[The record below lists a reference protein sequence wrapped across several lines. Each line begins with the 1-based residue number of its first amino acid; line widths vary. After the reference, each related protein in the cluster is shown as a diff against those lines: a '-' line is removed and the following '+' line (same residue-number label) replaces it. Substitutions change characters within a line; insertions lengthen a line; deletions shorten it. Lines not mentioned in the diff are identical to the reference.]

1 MFDPSTISVH
11 CSLAV
16 RNSSSWVPRAM
27 AVLFLLSAAQS
38 SHAAGCHV
46 QDRPIAHFTIS
57 WDDPQKVGLAA
68 RLFVPASGA
77 KATHS

>member
-16 RNSSSWVPRAM
+16 RNSSAWIPPAM
-27 AVLFLLSAAQS
+27 AVQFLLSAGQS
-38 SHAAGCHV
+38 SNAAGCHA
-46 QDRPIAHFTIS
+46 QDRPVVHFTIS

-68 RLFVPASGA
+68 RLFVPATGA
-77 KATHS
+77 KVTYS